1 MAISC
6 PYVENTRGREWEI
19 ISLYCDFDDPVVFL
33 CCTEISLLER
43 VKCIRTLVLLSFR
56 GQFVELLLGIY
67 RVFNRTHFLANT
79 KRCKGNGE
87 GWIQMGTR
95 DMTC

>member
-67 RVFNRTHFLANT
+67 R
-79 KRCKGNGE
+79 RCKGNGE